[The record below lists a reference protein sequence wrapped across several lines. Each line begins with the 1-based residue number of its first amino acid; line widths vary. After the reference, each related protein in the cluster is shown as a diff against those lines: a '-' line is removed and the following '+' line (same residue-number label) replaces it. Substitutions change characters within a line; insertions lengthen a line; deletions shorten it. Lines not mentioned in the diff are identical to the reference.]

1 MKKIKYIEIT
11 DAAILKF
18 ISLNS
23 LDASVK
29 IENEIRKVADWML
42 NNEMF
47 KKTGNKKI
55 VEKIIDAA
63 SDYHKDCYLIY
74 NFENHY
80 NIESFYTVDFNDYKN
95 S

>member
-1 MKKIKYIEIT
+1 MKNIKYLEIT

-18 ISLNS
+18 IPLNS

-42 NNEMF
+42 NNEIF

-63 SDYHKDCYLIY
+63 SDYHKGCYLIY
-74 NFENHY
+74 NFEKYY
-80 NIESFYTVDFNDYKN
+80 NIEDFYTVDFNDYVN

>member
-11 DAAILKF
+11 DAAILKL

-29 IENEIRKVADWML
+29 IEDEIRKVADWML
-42 NNEMF
+42 SNEMF

-55 VEKIIDAA
+55 IGKIVDAA
-63 SDYHKDCYLIY
+63 SDYYKGCYIIY
-74 NFENHY
+74 AFEKYY
-80 NIESFYTVDFNDYKN
+80 NIDDFYNIRF
-95 S
+95 